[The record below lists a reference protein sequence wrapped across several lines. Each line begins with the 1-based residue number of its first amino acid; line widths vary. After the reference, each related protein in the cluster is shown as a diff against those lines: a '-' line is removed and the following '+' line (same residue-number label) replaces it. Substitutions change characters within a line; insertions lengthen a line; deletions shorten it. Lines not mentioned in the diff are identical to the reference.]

1 MTGVDWII
9 VGFTLIMAVWGYAQG
24 LVVGM
29 LSLVGFIGGGFLGS
43 RLAPLLL
50 HGGASSPYSPLF
62 ALIGAFALGG
72 ILASV
77 LEIVGFRIRR
87 YLRGPLGAA
96 DGVGG
101 AVLIAGAGLVIC
113 WIAGAVALQT
123 PGARGLRRDIQRSAI
138 LRRLNEILPP
148 TTVLNALARFDP
160 FPHVT
165 GPRAEVAPPAGRIAH
180 DPRVLA
186 AGGSTV
192 KVLGT
197 ACGLGIEGS
206 GWVARAG
213 GLVVTNAHV
222 VAGESDTTVEL
233 RGQGPRY
240 SAQPIWFDPHDD
252 IAILRVGGLASVR
265 PLPIRVDA
273 PPGTSAAVLGYPEN
287 GSLDVRPA
295 RLGPTT
301 TVITQDAYGRG
312 PVQRKVTSL
321 RGLVR
326 SGNSGGPMVDA
337 SGRVLGTIFAAT
349 TGGTRGG
356 YAVPDSSVVSAL
368 MRASSPVGTGPC
380 AR

>member
-1 MTGVDWII
+1 
-9 VGFTLIMAVWGYAQG
+9 
-24 LVVGM
+24 
-29 LSLVGFIGGGFLGS
+29 
-43 RLAPLLL
+43 
-50 HGGASSPYSPLF
+50 
-62 ALIGAFALGG
+62 
-72 ILASV
+72 
-77 LEIVGFRIRR
+77 
-87 YLRGPLGAA
+87 
-96 DGVGG
+96 
-101 AVLIAGAGLVIC
+101 
-113 WIAGAVALQT
+113 
-123 PGARGLRRDIQRSAI
+123 
-138 LRRLNEILPP
+138 
-148 TTVLNALARFDP
+148 
-160 FPHVT
+160 
-165 GPRAEVAPPAGRIAH
+165 
-180 DPRVLA
+180 
-186 AGGSTV
+186 
-192 KVLGT
+192 
-197 ACGLGIEGS
+197 
-206 GWVARAG
+206 
-213 GLVVTNAHV
+213 VVTNAHV